1 MIFQTSFCKTSVGQY
16 ETQTNDLVSLMV
28 VFFNVNTKRQT
39 CGFWLQFQWPKY
51 DAKPEKKTA
60 YLANFYDFPRL
71 MKASIYDDMQ
81 LTSYFKMTIFVMIN
95 IVNNTCRKIRVF

>member
-1 MIFQTSFCKTSVGQY
+1 MLITQNDRRAGFGYSSNGQ
-16 ETQTNDLVSLMV
+16 
-28 VFFNVNTKRQT
+28 NTMPSQ
-39 CGFWLQFQWPKY
+39 
-51 DAKPEKKTA
+51 KKTA
-60 YLANFYDFPRL
+60 YLAKFYDFPRL